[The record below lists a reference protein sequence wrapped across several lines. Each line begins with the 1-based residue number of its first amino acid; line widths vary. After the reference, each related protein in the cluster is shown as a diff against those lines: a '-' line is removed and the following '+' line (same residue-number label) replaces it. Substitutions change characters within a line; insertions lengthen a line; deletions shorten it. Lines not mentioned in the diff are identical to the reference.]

1 VKHLTPLKTIRAKC
15 LDCSC
20 NQPKEVRLC
29 PCFDCP
35 LWGYR
40 MGVRPMH
47 KRAQEANEEARVE
60 KLRGSPLINCS
71 NAVET
76 SAGSKQEELT
86 LQKRQKVSE
95 DTEGY

>member
-1 VKHLTPLKTIRAKC
+1 
-15 LDCSC
+15 
-20 NQPKEVRLC
+20 
-29 PCFDCP
+29 
-35 LWGYR
+35 

-76 SAGSKQEELT
+76 IAGSKQEELT
-86 LQKRQKVSE
+86 LQKSQKVSE
-95 DTEGY
+95 DTEGYG